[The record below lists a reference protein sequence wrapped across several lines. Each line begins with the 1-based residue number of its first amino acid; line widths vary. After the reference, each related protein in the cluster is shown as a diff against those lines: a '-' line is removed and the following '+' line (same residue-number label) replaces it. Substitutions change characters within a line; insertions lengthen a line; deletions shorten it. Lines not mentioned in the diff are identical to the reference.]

1 MRNSII
7 GLSLLISTLFG
18 CRQAETE
25 INYLNPA
32 EKNIPDIIDGVKYGF
47 GNWETESGREPY
59 NSPGNHRAV
68 VKVESWGQAV
78 RVHIQWRRNDK
89 NPQNKEVI
97 IIDAIT
103 NKPVHNKHIRE
114 INNIYGDIIF
124 QPVEGSDTY
133 YFYYFPFQS
142 TGGYYP
148 VVTYFE
154 PKNTAEKIWYNK
166 YSALSPSAYE
176 NLPQAKLISLQSTD
190 KFNSF
195 FPMEVIATRQETDSF
210 MKAHPADY
218 HIFPEYRN
226 YPARMKHELPWHW
239 INRGRRNGI
248 RDYVQRG
255 EYYSFQLCL
264 FAKQADLS
272 DIQLTYSDLK
282 GPGKSIIG
290 KENFQ
295 CINIDGVDLRGK
307 PFEKVIN
314 VKKGDIQALWLGFMV
329 PADARAGVYKG
340 KVIVKPAGHN
350 EDTIYLS
357 FDVLN
362 TTIADHGDN
371 QPENM
376 TRLRWLNST
385 AGIDKDY
392 IIAPYLPLSVE
403 DNHIKILGREL
414 ILDKNGLPAQILSY
428 FSEEM
433 TGLNSSPEKILQQ
446 AIGFEVNVSGKKQG
460 WNSPAF
466 RIKQDSKGRASWET
480 INQSK
485 DFSLVVNASIEYD
498 GMLNYNL
505 QLISK
510 NDIKVDDIKL
520 NIPMM
525 PEAAG
530 YILGLG
536 QKGSVRPENIN
547 WKWDVKKNQE
557 GVWLGNV
564 NKGLQYVL
572 RDLNYERPLN
582 TNFYHSKPLNL
593 PHSWYNQGKGGIRIT
608 SQSDLVLCEN
618 YTGPRSLSIG
628 DTLNFNIRFL
638 ITPFKTIDWKK
649 HFSTRFVHMYVPVDS
664 VIKWGGTVINVH
676 HANDINPYINY
687 PFYHLKEQKDYIDKA
702 HKYGIKVKLY
712 NTIRE
717 ITYKCYEIFPLRSL
731 SYEILNDGD
740 GGGHPWLQEHLAD
753 HYYKAWHAW
762 RVNDAAILNKG
773 TSRWTN
779 YYIEGLSWLVKNQ
792 DIDGLYLDD
801 IAFDRGT
808 VKRMVNVMAKQKEG
822 IIIDLHSANQFN
834 DRDGFINSAFLYME
848 HFPYITRLWFGEYFE
863 YDRDPDYW
871 LTEVSGIP
879 FGLTGEM
886 LQDGGNPYRGM
897 IYGMTTRMY
906 GERDPRPL
914 WKFFDQY
921 DIASSK
927 MLGYWLK
934 NCPVKTNN
942 EKIKASVYKKTG
954 ETIIAIASWEEK
966 DTEIRLLIDWEALG
980 IDPENAI
987 LSAPAIENFQ
997 ASKEYDLMGLI
1008 HVHKKKGLL
1017 LILK

>member
-1 MRNSII
+1 MKNLITGITLII
-7 GLSLLISTLFG
+7 AMLFG
-18 CRQAETE
+18 CKQAETE
-25 INYLNPA
+25 INYLSPA
-32 EKNIPDIIDGVKYGF
+32 EKDIPAIIDGVNYEF
-47 GNWETESGREPY
+47 GNWETEPGKEPY
-59 NSPGNHRAV
+59 NSSGNHRAV
-68 VKVESWGQAV
+68 VKVNLWDQAV
-78 RVHIQWRRNDK
+78 RIHIQWRRNDK

-97 IIDAIT
+97 IIDALT
-103 NKPVHNKHIRE
+103 NEPVHNKLIRE

-133 YFYYFPFQS
+133 YFYYFPYQS
-142 TGGYYP
+142 TGSYYP
-148 VVTYFE
+148 VVTYIE
-154 PKNTAEKIWYNK
+154 PENTAEKNWEDRYAN
-166 YSALSPSAYE
+166 LSLSAYE
-176 NLPQAKLISLQSTD
+176 NLPEAKLVSIQSAD
-190 KFNSF
+190 QFNSF
-195 FPMEVIATRQETDSF
+195 FPMEVISSRQEVDSF
-210 MKAHPADY
+210 MKAHSADY
-218 HIFPEYRN
+218 YIFPEYRN
-226 YPARMKHELPWHW
+226 YPARMKRKLPWHW
-239 INRGRRNGI
+239 INRGQKNGI
-248 RDYVQRG
+248 SDLVQKG

-264 FAKQADLS
+264 FARQSDLS
-272 DIQLTYSDLK
+272 GIQLTYSDLK
-282 GPGKSIIG
+282 GPGHSIIG

-295 CINIDGVDLRGK
+295 CINVDGIDLKGN
-307 PFEKVIN
+307 PFKKEIS
-314 VKKGDIQALWLGFMV
+314 VKKGDIQPLWVGLMI
-329 PADARAGVYKG
+329 PDDTRAGVYKG
-340 KVIVKPAGHN
+340 KVIIKPAGHS
-350 EDTIYLS
+350 EDTIHLS

-362 TTIADHGDN
+362 TTITDHGDN

-385 AGIDKDY
+385 AGIDKEY
-392 IIAPYLPLSVE
+392 IVAPYLPVTIK
-403 DNHIKILGREL
+403 DKQIKILGREL
-414 ILDKNGLPAQILSY
+414 ILSQNGLPGQILSY

-433 TGLNSSPEKILQQ
+433 TSLNSSPEKILKQ
-446 AIGFEVNVSGKKQG
+446 AISFDVKVSGKTLE
-460 WNSPAF
+460 WDSPAF
-466 RIKQDSKGRASWET
+466 PIHQDSKGKASWET
-480 INQSK
+480 INQSA
-485 DFSLVVNASIEYD
+485 DLLLVVNGSIEYD

-510 NDIKVDDIKL
+510 NDLQVDDIRL
-520 NIPMM
+520 IIPMM
-525 PEAAG
+525 PDAAT

-536 QKGSVRPENIN
+536 QKGSERPKKIN

-593 PHSWYNQGKGGIRIT
+593 PHSWHNRGKGGIRIT
-608 SQSDLVLCEN
+608 SQSDVVICEN
-618 YTGPRSLSIG
+618 YSGPRSLRKG

-638 ITPFKTIDWKK
+638 ITPFKSIDWKK
-649 HFSTRFVHMYVPVDS
+649 HFDTRFVHMYAPVDS
-664 VIKWGGTVINVH
+664 VNKWGGTVINVH
-676 HANDINPYINY
+676 HANEINPYINY
-687 PFYHLKEQKDYIDKA
+687 PFYHLKEQKAYIDKA

-717 ITYKCYEIFPLRSL
+717 ITYKCYEMFPLRSL
-731 SYEILNDGD
+731 GYEILNDGD
-740 GGGHPWLQEHLAD
+740 GGGHPWLQEHLAE
-753 HYYKAWHAW
+753 HYHKAWHAW
-762 RVNDAAILNKG
+762 RVDDAAILNKG

-779 YYIEGLSWLVKNQ
+779 YYIEGLKWLVKNQ

-808 VKRMVNVMAKQKEG
+808 VKRMVNVMTKQKEG

-863 YDRDPDYW
+863 YDRNPDYW

-921 DIASSK
+921 DIGNSK

-934 NCPVKTNN
+934 NCPVKADNG
-942 EKIKASVYKKTG
+942 KIKVSVYKKAG
-954 ETIIAIASWEEK
+954 EAIISIASWEEK
-966 DTEIRLLIDWEALG
+966 DTDIRLLIDWKDLG
-980 IDPENAI
+980 IDPANAV
-987 LSAPAIENFQ
+987 LTAPAIENFQ
-997 ASKEYDLMGLI
+997 TKQEYDPMGSIL
-1008 HVHKKKGLL
+1008 VQENKGLL

>member
-1 MRNSII
+1 MKNLITGITLII
-7 GLSLLISTLFG
+7 AMLFG
-18 CRQAETE
+18 CKQTSTK
-25 INYLNPA
+25 IDYINPA
-32 EKNIPDIIDGVKYGF
+32 EKEIPTIIDGVKYGL
-47 GNWETESGREPY
+47 GNWETESGSEPY
-59 NSPGNHRAV
+59 SSLGNHRAV
-68 VKVESWGQAV
+68 VNVNSWEQAV

-89 NPQNKEVI
+89 DPQNKEVI
-97 IIDAIT
+97 IIDALT
-103 NKPVHNKHIRE
+103 NEPVQNMIIRE
-114 INNIYGDIIF
+114 SNNVYVDVIF
-124 QPVEGSDTY
+124 QPVDGSDTY

-142 TGGYYP
+142 TGSYYP
-148 VVTYFE
+148 VVTYTE
-154 PKNTAEKIWYNK
+154 PENTTEKNWEEKYVT
-166 YSALSPSAYE
+166 LSQSAYE
-176 NLPQAKLISLQSTD
+176 NLPEAKLTAIQSTD
-190 KFNSF
+190 RFNSF
-195 FPMEVIATRQETDSF
+195 FPMEVIATRQEADTF
-210 MKAHPADY
+210 FKAHAVDY
-218 HIFPEYRN
+218 FIFPEHRK
-226 YPARMKHELPWHW
+226 YPARMKHKLPWYW
-239 INRGRRNGI
+239 INRGHKNGI
-248 RDYVQRG
+248 KDQLQKG

-264 FAKQADLS
+264 FARKSDLS
-272 DIQLTYSDLK
+272 GIQLTYSDLK

-295 CINIDGVDLRGK
+295 CINIDGIDLKGK
-307 PFEKVIN
+307 PFTKEIN
-314 VKKGDIQALWLGFMV
+314 VKIGDIQPLWVGFMV
-329 PADARAGVYKG
+329 PNNARAGVYKG
-340 KVIVKPAGHN
+340 KVIVKPAGHP

-362 TTIADHGDN
+362 TTITDHGDN

-376 TRLRWLNST
+376 SRLRWLNST
-385 AGIDKDY
+385 AGVDEDY
-392 IIAPYLPLSVE
+392 IIEPYLPVTIN
-403 DNHIKILGREL
+403 DNQINILGREL
-414 ILDKNGLPAQILSY
+414 ILDESGLPGQIFSY

-433 TGLNSSPEKILQQ
+433 TGLDSSPEKILKQ
-446 AIGFEVNVSGKKQG
+446 AVSFEVNTPGKKQE
-460 WNSPAF
+460 WHTPSF
-466 RIKQDSKGRASWET
+466 SVKQDSKGRAFWET
-480 INQSK
+480 INQST
-485 DFSLVVNASIEYD
+485 DFSLIVNGSIEYD

-510 NDIKVDDIKL
+510 NDLQVNDIQL

-525 PEAAG
+525 PDAAS

-536 QKGSVRPENIN
+536 HKGSERPENIN

-557 GVWLGNV
+557 GVWLGSV

-582 TNFYHSKPLNL
+582 TNFYQSKPLNL
-593 PHSWYNQGKGGIRIT
+593 PHSWYNHGKGGIRIT
-608 SQSDLVLCEN
+608 SQPNLVLCEN
-618 YTGPRSLSIG
+618 YSGPRSLSKG

-638 ITPFKTIDWKK
+638 ITPFKPIDWQK
-649 HFSTRFVHMYVPVDS
+649 HFDTRFVHMYAPVDS
-664 VIKWGGTVINVH
+664 IEKWGGTVINVH
-676 HANDINPYINY
+676 HANEINPYINY
-687 PFYHLKEQKDYIDKA
+687 PFYNLKEQKEYIDKA

-717 ITYKCYEIFPLRSL
+717 ITYKCYEMFPLRSL
-731 SYEILNDGD
+731 GYEILNDGD
-740 GGGHPWLQEHLAD
+740 GGGHPWFQEHLAD
-753 HYYKAWHAW
+753 HYHKAWHAW

-808 VKRMVNVMAKQKEG
+808 VKRMVNVMTKQKEG

-863 YDRDPDYW
+863 YDRNPDYW

-914 WKFFDQY
+914 WKFFDEY
-921 DIASSK
+921 DIGNSK

-934 NCPVKTNN
+934 NCPVKTDN
-942 EKIKASVYKKTG
+942 ERIIASVYKKNR
-954 ETIIAIASWEEK
+954 EAIISIASWEEK
-966 DTEIRLLIDWEALG
+966 DTEIRLLIDWKGLG
-980 IDPENAI
+980 IDPKSAV
-987 LSAPAIENFQ
+987 LTAPAIENFQ
-997 ASKEYDLMGLI
+997 TKKEYNPAGPILVPKDE
-1008 HVHKKKGLL
+1008 GLL